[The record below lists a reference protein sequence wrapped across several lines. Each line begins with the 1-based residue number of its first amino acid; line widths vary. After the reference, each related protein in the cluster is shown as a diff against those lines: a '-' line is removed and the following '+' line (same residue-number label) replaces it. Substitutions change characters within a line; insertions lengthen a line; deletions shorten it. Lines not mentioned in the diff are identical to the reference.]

1 MNEVALIVV
10 SGPPA
15 AGKSTVARQLA
26 DRFGMTVIAK
36 DACKEELHDAELQP
50 AGGDRRDL
58 SRRAGTVALARA
70 TRHLRRGES
79 VVLEGNWRAGEHG
92 AAIAA
97 LVREQRPRLLQIQCV
112 AAGPLLLERF
122 VARARSGSR
131 HVVHADL
138 EALPRLRAELLRGC
152 YEPLPLDGPL
162 LRIDTGTAM
171 AEAAGTVWLA
181 AVAEL
186 LQR

>member
-1 MNEVALIVV
+1 MKQAVLIVI

-15 AGKSTVARQLA
+15 AGKSTIARRLA
-26 DRFGMTVIAK
+26 DCFGMTVIAK
-36 DACKEELHDAELQP
+36 DACKEELYDAEHQP

-58 SRRAGTVALARA
+58 SRRAGADALARA

-79 VVLEGNWRAGEHG
+79 VVLDGNWRAGEDG
-92 AAIAA
+92 AAIGA
-97 LVREQRPRLLQIQCV
+97 LVQELRPRLLQIQCV

-122 VARARSGSR
+122 VARARTGVR
-131 HVVHADL
+131 HAVHADL
-138 EALPRLRAELLRGC
+138 EALPRLRAELLRGF

-171 AEAAGTVWLA
+171 ADAAGTGWLP